1 MTDLDLIPVLC
12 QSALHERLTPKR
24 MRNSLAGAHQALAQ
38 RRKSLEAM
46 HRRWSRQSLTRA
58 ELEALREAVLE
69 GGRELE
75 GLERCLRHLHTW
87 SRGGGAA
94 CLRSAMAAYETAQG
108 CWRRHVRYVMAL
120 APEMTCREYYG

>member
-12 QSALHERLTPKR
+12 QSALQERLTPKR
-24 MRNSLAGAHQALAQ
+24 MRNSLAVHARPAQ

-75 GLERCLRHLHTW
+75 GLERCLRHLQTW

-108 CWRRHVRYVMAL
+108 YWRRHVRYVMAL
-120 APEMTCREYYG
+120 APEMTCREYLG